1 MLSNEYKGVWTIGE
15 FRNGEINSVSYEL
28 LAWGRKLAD
37 KLGVELSSVIL
48 GNDIKKNLAELFHF
62 GADIVYAVDHAKLEH
77 FLPDVHARIYETL
90 VREYKP
96 EIIIASAT
104 TYGRTIMP
112 ILAAKLGTGLTA
124 DCTELDVD
132 TKERVLLQTRPAI
145 GGNVMATIKTPIHRP
160 QMSTV
165 RPRAKKPLMIDK
177 SRNGKIILKNY
188 PSDFYES
195 KYRWISFEKDKSINS
210 PIQES
215 DVIIAGG
222 KGMKNGGN
230 FKMLYDLAKKLNG
243 AVGASRAAVDMGWIP
258 YSHQVGLSGKT
269 LSPKFYMAI
278 GISGAVQHVAGMSA
292 SEIVVAINKDPDAAI
307 FKVSDFGII
316 GDALEILPVL
326 IKKLSNEVNENG

>member
-1 MLSNEYKGVWTIGE
+1 MLPNECKGIWTIGE
-15 FRNGEINSVSYEL
+15 VRNGEINPVSYEL

-37 KLGVELSSVIL
+37 KLEIELSSIIL
-48 GNDIKKNLAELFHF
+48 GNGIKEELTELFHF
-62 GADIVYAVDHAKLEH
+62 GADVVYAVDHAKLEH
-77 FLPDVHARIYETL
+77 FLPDVHARIYEAL
-90 VREYKP
+90 VKEYKP

-104 TYGRTIMP
+104 TYGRTVMP

-132 TKERVLLQTRPAI
+132 VRERILLQTRPAI
-145 GGNVMATIKTPIHRP
+145 GGNVMATIKTPAHRP

-165 RPRAKKPLMIDK
+165 RPRAKKPLTIDN
-177 SRNGKIILKNY
+177 SRNGKIILKSY
-188 PSDFYES
+188 PPEFYKS
-195 KYRWISFEKDKSINS
+195 KYRWISFEKDESVAS

-215 DVIIAGG
+215 DVIVAGG
-222 KGMKNGGN
+222 KGMKDGGN

-269 LSPKFYMAI
+269 LSPRFYMAV
-278 GISGAVQHVAGMSA
+278 GISGAVQHIAGMSS
-292 SEIVVAINKDPDAAI
+292 SEVVVAINKDPDAAI
-307 FKVSDFGII
+307 FKVSDFGIV